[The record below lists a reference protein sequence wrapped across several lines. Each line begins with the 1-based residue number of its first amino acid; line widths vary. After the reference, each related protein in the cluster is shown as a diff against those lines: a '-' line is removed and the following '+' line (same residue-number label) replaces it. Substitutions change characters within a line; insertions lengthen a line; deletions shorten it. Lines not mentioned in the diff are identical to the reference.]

1 MLQQLNELAKRVN
14 YKKQLHLSWELRD
27 AVLFIQGKVI
37 TRGLLDSRDWF
48 FQEDLITF
56 LELLIEVQNI
66 TNERDVR
73 PYIEGRSIRFDVK
86 VKFDVSNI

>member
-1 MLQQLNELAKRVN
+1 VLKQLVDLAKRVN

-27 AVLFIQGKVI
+27 AVLSIQGKAI

-66 TNERDVR
+66 TNERGVT
-73 PYIEGRSIRFDVK
+73 PYIEGRTIRFEVK
-86 VKFDVSNI
+86 VEVDVSNI